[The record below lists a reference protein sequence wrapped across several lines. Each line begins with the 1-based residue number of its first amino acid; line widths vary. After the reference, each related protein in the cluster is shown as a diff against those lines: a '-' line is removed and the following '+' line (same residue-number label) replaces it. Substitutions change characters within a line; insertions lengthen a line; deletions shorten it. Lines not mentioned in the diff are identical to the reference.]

1 MNPIRNYDNQ
11 NSQLK
16 ELYNLCQNPNNANQM
31 LNQIIGNNPMFKAM
45 ATNGDYKAL
54 FEALCVSRGI
64 NPQAF
69 INELKT
75 KI

>member
-1 MNPIRNYDNQ
+1 MNPIRNNNQ
-11 NSQLK
+11 NNNLK
-16 ELYNLCQNPNNANQM
+16 ELYNLCQNPNNAKQM
-31 LNQIIGNNPMFKAM
+31 LAQVLGNNPMFNAM

-54 FEALCVSRGI
+54 FEALCSSRGI

-69 INELKT
+69 INELKS

>member
-1 MNPIRNYDNQ
+1 
-11 NSQLK
+11 
-16 ELYNLCQNPNNANQM
+16 
-31 LNQIIGNNPMFKAM
+31 MFKAM

-54 FEALCVSRGI
+54 FEALCSTRGI

>member
-1 MNPIRNYDNQ
+1 MNPLRNNQ
-11 NSQLK
+11 NNNLRD
-16 ELYNLCQNPNNANQM
+16 LYELCQNPNKARTMIEQT
-31 LNQIIGNNPMFKAM
+31 LGNNPMFQAM

-54 FEALCVSRGI
+54 YEALCQARGI

-69 INELKT
+69 INELKS